1 MLPCC
6 GERLGSAT
14 RLRTPPDPYPDPPCP
29 CHPPAAPLLLPGRRE
44 WHGAARHPPVP
55 GVRPPP
61 STSGPPP
68 AARSR
73 CHGTPPLPC
82 LRHLPC
88 VGLGPV
94 PESQGHAAPGTEP
107 GWGPGKVLDLA
118 LLMAQPGTAREAREA
133 RGSHLGAVGLVQPLS
148 WDPRPRPSHRTR
160 GQRRAAPVSSPPV
173 PYEPSRLPG
182 GHGGEGA
189 PRAHP
194 QNWPWLI
201 PAKLSQP
208 HTSSPA
214 HPGTCCPSVRPG
226 SCARSP
232 PASRRRWGTPQ
243 NPCPRASG
251 RAGGCRMSG
260 HNFRAE
266 GSWCPGAEPRQG
278 NGPQTASSWPGS
290 VGDVGR
296 ERR

>member
-1 MLPCC
+1 MARRSP
-6 GERLGSAT
+6 A
-14 RLRTPPDPYPDPPCP
+14 PPCP
-29 CHPPAAPLLLPGRRE
+29 RGETPPQHLGTPSCCPQLVPRDPPFALPAAPALCWVGPRSGEPRPRRAR
-44 WHGAARHPPVP
+44 HGARMGTWQRVGP
-55 GVRPPP
+55 G
-61 STSGPPP
+61 P
-68 AARSR
+68 AYGTAG
-73 CHGTPPLPC
+73 HGT
-82 LRHLPC
+82 
-88 VGLGPV
+88 
-94 PESQGHAAPGTEP
+94 
-107 GWGPGKVLDLA
+107 
-118 LLMAQPGTAREAREA
+118 AQEAREA

-189 PRAHP
+189 PRPHP

-226 SCARSP
+226 SCACSP

-243 NPCPRASG
+243 NPCPQDSG